1 MLGVPGEAGTNR
13 NHPQPAGGARHESR
27 PMGNAALAV
36 TDATFESEIL
46 QHDGLAMVDFWAE
59 WCGPCKMIA
68 PTIEALAT
76 EYAGKVKVAKVD
88 VDANSTWAQK
98 YNVRSI
104 PTLLFFKGGQVVDQV
119 VGALPKP
126 AIEAKLKAHA

>member
-1 MLGVPGEAGTNR
+1 
-13 NHPQPAGGARHESR
+13 
-27 PMGNAALAV
+27 MGHAALAV
-36 TDATFESEIL
+36 TDATFEQEIIK
-46 QHDGLAMVDFWAE
+46 HDGLAMVDFWAE

-76 EYAGKVKVAKVD
+76 EYAGSVKVAKMD
-88 VDANSTWAQK
+88 VDANGLWAQK

-126 AIEAKLKAHA
+126 AIEAKLKQHA

>member
-1 MLGVPGEAGTNR
+1 
-13 NHPQPAGGARHESR
+13 
-27 PMGNAALAV
+27 MGNAALAV

>member
-1 MLGVPGEAGTNR
+1 
-13 NHPQPAGGARHESR
+13 
-27 PMGNAALAV
+27 MGNAALAV
-36 TDATFESEIL
+36 TDATFETEIL
-46 QHDGLAMVDFWAE
+46 KHEGLAMVDFWAE

-76 EYAGKVKVAKVD
+76 QYAGQVKVAKVD

-104 PTLLFFKGGQVVDQV
+104 PTLLFFKDGQVVDQV

-126 AIEAKLKAHA
+126 AIEAKLKQHA

>member
-1 MLGVPGEAGTNR
+1 MSSDLIK
-13 NHPQPAGGARHESR
+13 H
-27 PMGNAALAV
+27 V
-36 TDATFESEIL
+36 TDDSFADDVL
-46 QHDGLAMVDFWAE
+46 QSDKPVLVDYWAE

>member
-1 MLGVPGEAGTNR
+1 
-13 NHPQPAGGARHESR
+13 
-27 PMGNAALAV
+27 MGNAALAV
-36 TDATFESEIL
+36 TDASFEQEIL

-76 EYAGKVKVAKVD
+76 EYAGKVKVAKMD
-88 VDANSTWAQK
+88 VDANGQWAQK

-126 AIEAKLKAHA
+126 AIEAKLKQHA

>member
-1 MLGVPGEAGTNR
+1 MSAFRKDRNNR
-13 NHPQPAGGARHESR
+13 NHPPTGRGSRHETT

-46 QHDGLAMVDFWAE
+46 KHDGLAMVDFWAE

-88 VDANSTWAQK
+88 VDANGQWAQK

-126 AIEAKLKAHA
+126 AIEAKLKQHA